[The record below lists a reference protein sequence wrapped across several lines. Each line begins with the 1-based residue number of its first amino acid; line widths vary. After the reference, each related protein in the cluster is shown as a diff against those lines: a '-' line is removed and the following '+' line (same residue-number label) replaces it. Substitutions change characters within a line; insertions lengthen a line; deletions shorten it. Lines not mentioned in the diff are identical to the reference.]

1 MSMKARTILVSAI
14 FVAACANHPNRS
26 TTGALDTLNA
36 AEKSYM
42 DGDWQAAR
50 RGFETILRSDPSHA
64 ESHFRLGNIDLH
76 ERRFEAARQQ
86 YEAVLR
92 FNPRQA
98 KAHYNLALV
107 HLIQAQ
113 AQFEYYIANTSTE
126 SVSVDL
132 QRLLSA
138 VNELVHAGNGPKNP
152 LDALAERLS
161 QDRRK

>member
-1 MSMKARTILVSAI
+1 MSMRALIILVLAL
-14 FVAACANHPNRS
+14 FVAACASHPNRPI
-26 TTGALDTLNA
+26 TGAVDTLNA
-36 AEKSYM
+36 AEKSYIN
-42 DGDWQAAR
+42 GDWQAAR
-50 RGFETILRSDPSHA
+50 RGFEKILRADPSHA

-76 ERRFEAARQQ
+76 ERRFEAAQQQ

-92 FNPRQA
+92 VNPRHA

-107 HLIQAQ
+107 HLIRAQ

-126 SVSVDL
+126 SVNVDL

-138 VNELVHAGNGPKNP
+138 MDELVHARNGPKNP

-161 QDRRK
+161 EDRRK